1 MANRIQLRRD
11 TTLNWENTNPV
22 LADGE
27 PGYDINTNEVRVGD
41 GSTSWT
47 GLSGN
52 VIGTGGGGGGGPVSS
67 LTNGSYTATLNS
79 SGQLVIPA
87 PPTGIIIDA
96 TMPTPVTLP
105 LNGQYDFTN
114 FSGEILVN
122 DILDGYV
129 YKLLVGSGKV
139 FMLGCTNPAWD
150 GTHSTPGTTYTLA
163 SYFTIESLTG
173 AGVFYR
179 FTNLASS
186 RDYNFVAIRSRAGA

>member
-11 TTLNWENTNPV
+11 ITANWENINPV

-27 PGYDINTNEVRVGD
+27 MGYDIVTNEIRIGD
-41 GSTSWT
+41 GSTTWT
-47 GLSGN
+47 GLTANTISA
-52 VIGTGGGGGGGPVSS
+52 GGGGTVSS

-96 TMPTPVTLP
+96 TMPTPTSLP
-105 LNGQYDFTN
+105 LNGQYDFYN

-139 FMLGCTNPAWD
+139 FMMGCTNPGWD
-150 GTHSTPGTTYTLA
+150 GSHSTPGTTYTLA

-173 AGVFYR
+173 EGVFYR

-186 RDYNFVAIRSRAGA
+186 RTFNFVAIQSRAEA